1 MINYKTNKIGIA
13 ITLTAVFLTLLGF
26 LAHAR
31 NGYLEEG
38 VYFRQTYGYI
48 GVNESEDIVLDF
60 TLYSLG
66 TENLAYFDEPALFD
80 VDNELVSIKDIE
92 VRSIQRAK
100 DIDVIELRVT
110 LYMSYYGVTTIERL
124 RQKNMNNKPIK
135 SYEIGNIVI
144 ENIQAKPLMVSHQ
157 VNQRFFDQAEY
168 NLNLDS
174 HLSETYLIK
183 DVIINHEKILFNKEF
198 LPLSVEP
205 NEETNLKFELKFN
218 DINYDVIIVKPL
230 ILLSKDGDETNYLLK
245 LYTQTRY
252 DMPLS
257 YQEIIAYIE
266 YSI

>member
-1 MINYKTNKIGIA
+1 MINYKTNKIGIT
-13 ITLTAVFLTLLGF
+13 ITLTAVFLTLMGF
-26 LAHAR
+26 LLHAR
-31 NGYLEEG
+31 SGYLEEG

-48 GVNESEDIVLDF
+48 GVSESEDIVLDF

-66 TENLAYFDEPALFD
+66 TENLTYFDEPTFFD
-80 VDNELVSIKDIE
+80 VDNDLVFLKDIE

-110 LYMSYYGVTTIERL
+110 LYMSDYGVTTIERL
-124 RQKNMNNKPIK
+124 RQKNINNKPIK
-135 SYEIGNIVI
+135 SYEIGSIVI

-168 NLNLDS
+168 NMNLDS
-174 HLSETYLIK
+174 HLSESYLIK

-198 LPLSVEP
+198 LPLLVVPGKKTELS
-205 NEETNLKFELKFN
+205 FELDFK
-218 DINYDVIIVKPL
+218 DINYDVIVVKPL
-230 ILLSKDGDETNYLLK
+230 IFLSKEGDETSYLLK
-245 LYTQTRY
+245 IYTQTRY

-257 YQEIIAYIE
+257 YQEIISYIE